1 MSLLT
6 IRRTAFALVL
16 GTASSAHAGALIDL
30 YGQAQANDKTLLAAG
45 FQRDSALEARP
56 QALAVLLPQVTG
68 QGTYTLQDQNSSYS
82 TARFGSPT
90 PVTVTQTNKVDEHS
104 LSLSLSQAVFD
115 WAAFT
120 KLKQSDSQM
129 ALAET
134 SYQAAR
140 QDLILRTAQGY
151 FNVLT
156 AAETLRA
163 ADAQNAAIGR
173 QLEQSKQRFEVGL
186 SAITDVQDAQAR
198 SDLAL
203 AQQLQ
208 AESALSSAR
217 RALSQITGLT
227 ENKVVA
233 VREDLP
239 LAGPD
244 PLTPDTWIEAARQG
258 NLAALAAQLS
268 KTIADA
274 DVRIARARHLP
285 TVGIQAGYTDTEGD
299 STTDGRKSPT
309 SSDGTQIQ
317 AILNIPIFA
326 GGATASGVR
335 VALAAQGQ
343 RLAEYDNAVRTA
355 ERNAGDAYQGVL
367 TGISTVKAYKAAVTS
382 TRTALEAS
390 EVGLQVGTRTAIDV
404 LNAQQQLYAAE
415 SNYAKSRYDYLTAV
429 LQLKAAAGRLKEA
442 DLAEIDRLLVEGQTG
457 E

>member
-1 MSLLT
+1 MSLKTL
-6 IRRTAFALVL
+6 RRTAFALAL
-16 GTASSAHAGALIDL
+16 GTAGSAQAGALLDL
-30 YGQAQANDKTLLAAG
+30 YAQALSNDKTLQAAAY
-45 FQRDSALEARP
+45 QRDATLEARP
-56 QALAVLLPQVTG
+56 QALAALLPQLSG
-68 QGTYTLQDQNSSYS
+68 QGTYTVNENTQSYS
-82 TARFGSPT
+82 TARFGSPMPET
-90 PVTVTQTNKVDEHS
+90 ITQDTKTEDTSVS
-104 LSLSLSQAVFD
+104 LSLTQAVFD

-120 KLKQSDSQM
+120 RLKQSDKQL

-140 QDLILRTAQGY
+140 QDLILRTAQAY

-163 ADAQNAAIGR
+163 AEAQNNAISR

-198 SDLAL
+198 FDLAV

-208 AESALSSAR
+208 AESALFSAR
-217 RALSQITGLT
+217 RALTQITGAA
-227 ENKVVA
+227 ENKIIA

-244 PLTPDTWIEAARQG
+244 PLTPATWADAARDA
-258 NLAALAAQLS
+258 NLAVLAAQLG
-268 KTIADA
+268 KTIAD
-274 DVRIARARHLP
+274 DEVRIARARHLP
-285 TVGIQAGYTDTEGD
+285 TVSLQAGYSDTSGD
-299 STTDGRKSPT
+299 LTVDGNKSPT

-317 AILNIPIFA
+317 AILNVPIFA
-326 GGATASGVR
+326 GGAIQSGVR
-335 VALAAQGQ
+335 SALATSGQ

-367 TGISTVKAYKAAVTS
+367 TGISSVKAFKAAVTS

-415 SNYAKSRYDYLTAV
+415 SNYAQARYDYLLSV
-429 LQLKAAAGRLKEA
+429 LQLKLAAGRLKEA
-442 DLAEIDRLLVEGQTG
+442 DLAEIDRLLVSE
-457 E
+457 